1 MVEPIASMSMSMSA
15 AKFHM
20 DAGIAIAKKA
30 MEDSAMSLEG
40 LIDMVDA
47 ANASLSSDGMP
58 HVIDTLA

>member
-1 MVEPIASMSMSMSA
+1 MYDGVTLTYTEEALNM
-15 AKFHM
+15 
-20 DAGIAIAKKA
+20 IAKKA

>member
-1 MVEPIASMSMSMSA
+1 MSA
-15 AKFHM
+15 AKLQM